1 MKIATIVG
9 ARPQFIKSAVVSRA
23 MRDHTNRP
31 ALQDL
36 IIHTGQHFD
45 VNMSQIF
52 FDQLDI
58 PVPDYNLGISEA
70 RHGRMTGKML
80 STVEEVLL
88 REEPDTVLVYGDTN
102 STLAG
107 ALAAAKLDIPIAHVE
122 AGLRSYNRRMP
133 EEINRIL
140 VDQLS
145 TVLFCPTQ
153 TAVDNLTTEGF
164 PHPLAA
170 NSRQLIAN
178 VGDVM
183 FDAALFYAA
192 RSQERSSILDDTGLS
207 SGRYILATIHRAENT
222 DDPHRLKAIFEG
234 LQEVAKEIP
243 VILPLHPRTRK
254 RLEYFNLLSEAST
267 HVPGSLGLGPGVN
280 FVDPLGYLDMVMLEK
295 NARLVVTDSGGVQKE
310 AYFHAVP
317 CVTLREET
325 EWVELVQAG
334 WNTLCPPFDPDRIQE
349 AIHQALGVRCASQE
363 QLYGDGNAGQKI
375 VDLLTT

>member
-1 MKIATIVG
+1 
-9 ARPQFIKSAVVSRA
+9 
-23 MRDHTNRP
+23 
-31 ALQDL
+31 
-36 IIHTGQHFD
+36 
-45 VNMSQIF
+45 
-52 FDQLDI
+52 
-58 PVPDYNLGISEA
+58 
-70 RHGRMTGKML
+70 MTGKML

-207 SGRYILATIHRAENT
+207 SGCYILATIHRAENT
-222 DDPHRLKAIFEG
+222 DDPHN
-234 LQEVAKEIP
+234 LQSIVDALSHVARDLP
-243 VILPLHPRTRK
+243 VVLPLHPRTRK
-254 RLEYFNLLSEAST
+254 KLQALDSSLIPQLSSHITLL
-267 HVPGSLGLGPGVN
+267 
-280 FVDPLGYLDMVMLEK
+280 DPVGYLDMVMLEK

-349 AIHQALGVRCASQE
+349 AIHQALGVPCASQE

-375 VDLLTT
+375 VDLLAT